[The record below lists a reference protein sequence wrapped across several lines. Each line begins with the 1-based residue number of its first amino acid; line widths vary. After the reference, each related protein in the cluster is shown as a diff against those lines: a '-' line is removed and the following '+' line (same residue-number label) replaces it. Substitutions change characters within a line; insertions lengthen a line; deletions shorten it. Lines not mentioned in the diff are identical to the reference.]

1 MTSHDDLQ
9 YIVVHGHRR
18 AYRRAG
24 SGPTLLLLHGLACDS
39 STWDTVIAP
48 LAEHFTVIAPDLL
61 GHGASD
67 KPDADYSLGGY
78 ANGMRDL
85 LTVLGID
92 TVTVV
97 GHSFGGGVAM
107 QFAYQFPE
115 RTERIVL
122 ISTGGLG
129 REVTRII
136 RFLTLPGSGVA
147 SAVAT
152 FRPWRPLV
160 SSTLR
165 ALSRTRISA
174 LRDLDEV
181 ADIYTA
187 FADPAHRR
195 AVQRVTSHVLN
206 WQGQF
211 VTMTDRTYLARVLPV
226 LVIWGADDRV
236 IPATHAVTARQQAW
250 SDVHVLPDAG
260 HFPHKDHPE
269 EIVRLVEDFV
279 AAHEPAR
286 YHRGKWRTMM
296 RRGDQ
301 VTLGTASPESAPV
314 VGPVVDPVVD
324 PVVGPVVGPVV
335 DVAG

>member
-1 MTSHDDLQ
+1 M
-9 YIVVHGHRR
+9 
-18 AYRRAG
+18 
-24 SGPTLLLLHGLACDS
+24 
-39 STWDTVIAP
+39 
-48 LAEHFTVIAPDLL
+48 
-61 GHGASD
+61 
-67 KPDADYSLGGY
+67 
-78 ANGMRDL
+78 
-85 LTVLGID
+85 
-92 TVTVV
+92 
-97 GHSFGGGVAM
+97 
-107 QFAYQFPE
+107 
-115 RTERIVL
+115 
-122 ISTGGLG
+122 
-129 REVTRII
+129 
-136 RFLTLPGSGVA
+136 
-147 SAVAT
+147 
-152 FRPWRPLV
+152 
-160 SSTLR
+160 R

-269 EIVRLVEDFV
+269 EIVRLVEEFV

-314 VGPVVDPVVD
+314 VGPVVGPA
-324 PVVGPVVGPVV
+324 VGPAV